1 MIPKVF
7 DYNKLFIDFT
17 TKVFGVTKK
26 KYGNKP
32 VFFFFEKSFEVFY
45 RYRIYKYAVP
55 TVPLISLRFDF
66 SLIPESRI
74 ISICLQDVS
83 CQ

>member
-32 VFFFFEKSFEVFY
+32 VFFFSKNHL
-45 RYRIYKYAVP
+45 KYFIDIEYINMP
-55 TVPLISLRFDF
+55 
-66 SLIPESRI
+66 SR
-74 ISICLQDVS
+74 LFR
-83 CQ
+83 